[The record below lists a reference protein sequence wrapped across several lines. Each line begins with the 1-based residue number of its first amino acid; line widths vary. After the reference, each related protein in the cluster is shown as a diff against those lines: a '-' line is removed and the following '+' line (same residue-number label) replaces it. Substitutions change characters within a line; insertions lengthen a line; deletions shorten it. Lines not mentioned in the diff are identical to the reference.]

1 MLLSYCLLYFSIS
14 PVTPLSLPSTM
25 FPSDTSLY
33 PPCSPCSLLSHVY
46 IPVLL
51 SFLLVP
57 GSWEDDLRQSRIK
70 ILLLDCFYKFDYHH
84 QAVFLL
90 MDLKVKAKQYILC
103 SQYFVLGKR
112 SRLKICVI
120 LGLNLINLRGTV
132 PNTPAYFHALFR
144 AWEYNLLI
152 SILLLLPHILAP
164 YRSQY
169 PLYSIVSSLDS
180 HINYPRA
187 LLHIPSTPLYRLCTP
202 IHSRTL
208 LHLNIPSTP
217 LYRLSTPIYP
227 RALLHIPSTPLNR
240 LCNPIYPRT
249 LLHIPSTPLYR
260 LCYPI
265 YLRTLLHIPSTP
277 LYRLCNPIYPRALL
291 HIPSTPLYCLST
303 PIYPRALLHIP
314 STPLYRLCT
323 PIYPR
328 TLLHIPSTALYRPCT
343 LIYPYVFL
351 HIPLLPFFSL
361 LIIPLMNLQDNGLG
375 SSLVK
380 SRNKRSYHHSHSK
393 KLSIKDLALELAKK
407 HVSSIILKT

>member
-84 QAVFLL
+84 HAVLLL
-90 MDLKVKAKQYILC
+90 MDLKVKTKQYILC
-103 SQYFVLGKR
+103 PQYFVLGKR

-132 PNTPAYFHALFR
+132 PNTPAYSHALLR
-144 AWEYNLLI
+144 TWEYSLLI
-152 SILLLLPHILAP
+152 SILLLIPHILAP
-164 YRSQY
+164 YRSPY
-169 PLYSIVSSLDS
+169 PLYSLVSSLDS
-180 HINYPRA
+180 HISPYP
-187 LLHIPSTPLYRLCTP
+187 LHIPSTPLYCLC
-202 IHSRTL
+202 
-208 LHLNIPSTP
+208 N
-217 LYRLSTPIYP
+217 PIYP
-227 RALLHIPSTPLNR
+227 RALLHIPFT
-240 LCNPIYPRT
+240 T
-249 LLHIPSTPLYR
+249 LYR
-260 LCYPI
+260 LS
-265 YLRTLLHIPSTP
+265 TL
-277 LYRLCNPIYPRALL
+277 IYPRALL

-303 PIYPRALLHIP
+303 PIYPRVLLHIP

-323 PIYPR
+323 SIYSR

-343 LIYPYVFL
+343 LIYP
-351 HIPLLPFFSL
+351 HPRRPR
-361 LIIPLMNLQDNGLG
+361 G
-375 SSLVK
+375 
-380 SRNKRSYHHSHSK
+380 R
-393 KLSIKDLALELAKK
+393 
-407 HVSSIILKT
+407 

>member
-14 PVTPLSLPSTM
+14 SVTPLSLPSTM

-33 PPCSPCSLLSHVY
+33 PPCSPCSLLSNVY

-84 QAVFLL
+84 HAVLLL
-90 MDLKVKAKQYILC
+90 MNLKVKAKQYILC

-132 PNTPAYFHALFR
+132 PNTPAYSHALFR
-144 AWEYNLLI
+144 AWEYSLLI

-169 PLYSIVSSLDS
+169 PLYSLVSSLDS

-187 LLHIPSTPLYRLCTP
+187 LLHIPSAPLYRLCTQ
-202 IHSRTL
+202 
-208 LHLNIPSTP
+208 
-217 LYRLSTPIYP
+217 IY
-227 RALLHIPSTPLNR
+227 S
-240 LCNPIYPRT
+240 RT

-260 LCYPI
+260 PCSPI
-265 YLRTLLHIPSTP
+265 YS
-277 LYRLCNPIYPRALL
+277 RALL
-291 HIPSTPLYCLST
+291 HIPSTPF
-303 PIYPRALLHIP
+303 
-314 STPLYRLCT
+314 YRLCS

-328 TLLHIPSTALYRPCT
+328 TPLHIY
-343 LIYPYVFL
+343 
-351 HIPLLPFFSL
+351 PLLPCIVFVLPYIPVPFYICPLLPCIVFVLSYIPVPFYIYPLLPCIVSSHISPCPSTYTLYSPVSSFHSHISPYPSTYSL
-361 LIIPLMNLQDNGLG
+361 YSLE
-375 SSLVK
+375 SSL
-380 SRNKRSYHHSHSK
+380 
-393 KLSIKDLALELAKK
+393 
-407 HVSSIILKT
+407 